1 MAKEIINMVFQ
12 GLFLI
17 GMIWAMI
24 AEDVPAEIM
33 CGVFYLE
40 SRQSV
45 IHEGK

>member
-1 MAKEIINMVFQ
+1 MVKEIINLIFQ

-17 GMIWAMI
+17 GIIFSMIV
-24 AEDVPAEIM
+24 EDVPTEIM
-33 CGVFYLE
+33 CGVFYLA

>member
-1 MAKEIINMVFQ
+1 MVKEIINLVFQ
-12 GLFLI
+12 GVFLI

-24 AEDVPAEIM
+24 VEDVTVEIM
-33 CGVFYLE
+33 CGVFYLA